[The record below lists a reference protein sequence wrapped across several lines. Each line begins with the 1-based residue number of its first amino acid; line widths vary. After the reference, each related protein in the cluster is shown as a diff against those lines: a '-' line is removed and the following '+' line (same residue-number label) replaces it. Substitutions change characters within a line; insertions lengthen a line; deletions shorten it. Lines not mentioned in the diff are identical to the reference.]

1 MGKKKK
7 KEEIKPWCYYCD
19 RIFAD
24 EQTLVTHQKA
34 KHFKCGE
41 CGRKLNTAQGL
52 AVHSYQVH
60 KVSVK
65 RCAPARDA
73 PLQLPRPP
81 PRLPSLTHAA
91 PCPLPPR
98 TACRAP
104 RRAGTTFTSTYS
116 AWRACRRA

>member
-19 RIFAD
+19 RVFTD

-60 KVSVK
+60 KVSV
-65 RCAPARDA
+65 
-73 PLQLPRPP
+73 
-81 PRLPSLTHAA
+81 
-91 PCPLPPR
+91 
-98 TACRAP
+98 
-104 RRAGTTFTSTYS
+104 RR
-116 AWRACRRA
+116 